1 MSNGFDFLIYKAAD
15 EEVSVN
21 AVIKDDTIWLTQKSM
36 AELFEVTPQTI
47 TRHLANIYEST
58 YFQIN
63 LKSFRINHSKTNRII
78 VDLFEK
84 IHIIPFSLLL
94 LQHTEAHLPTRHH
107 LPGNLPLKL

>member
-1 MSNGFDFLIYKAAD
+1 MGIYVNYGIIFGFLSAK
-15 EEVSVN
+15 V
-21 AVIKDDTIWLTQKSM
+21 
-36 AELFEVTPQTI
+36 
-47 TRHLANIYEST
+47 
-58 YFQIN
+58 FQIN
-63 LKSFRINHSKTNRII
+63 LKSFRINHSKTIRII